1 MKHVLVVEDD
11 AHNAILFSKLLAKR
25 IGCRVTV
32 SESAEEILALA
43 CGGGVDLV
51 IMDVSLGNTLY
62 NGRPMSGVDL
72 TRMIKADPRSVAVP
86 VMLATAH
93 AMRGD
98 AENLLA
104 QSGADDYVSKPIID
118 HGAFVAQVRGM
129 LEEAA

>member
-11 AHNAILFSKLLAKR
+11 AHNAFLFSKLLTKR
-25 IGCRVTV
+25 IGCRITL
-32 SESAEEILALA
+32 SESADEILALA
-43 CGGGVDLV
+43 CGGDVDLV

-62 NGRPMSGVDL
+62 NGRPVSGVDL
-72 TRMIKADPRSVAVP
+72 TQMIKADPRSVGVP

-98 AENLLA
+98 AEKLLA

-118 HGAFVAQVRGM
+118 HGAFVEQVRGM